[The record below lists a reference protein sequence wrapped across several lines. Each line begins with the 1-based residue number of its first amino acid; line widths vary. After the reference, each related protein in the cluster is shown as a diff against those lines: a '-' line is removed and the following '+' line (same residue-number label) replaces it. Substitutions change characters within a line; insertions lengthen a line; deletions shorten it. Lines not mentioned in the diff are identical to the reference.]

1 MASCYG
7 LILAGGLSSRMGTD
21 KAQLR
26 RNGQT
31 MLEYNQVLF
40 ESLGMKALI
49 SGGEKGIPDLLPQLG
64 PLSGIYTAIKH
75 CESEHLDVDA
85 LLITPVDMPLLTPQL
100 LEKLVD
106 TGEGTGLATY
116 YTDCYLPLYLPVNND
131 IRDYLEPLFQGKE
144 NSERENGGPEG
155 VGLEQ
160 QTSFKKSPRSIK
172 RMLASLNANEL
183 VVEDAQALS
192 NINTPEEWDIA
203 KQLIN
208 PD

>member
-49 SGGEKGIPDLLPQLG
+49 SGGEKGIPDLFPQLG
-64 PLSGIYTAIKH
+64 PLSGILTAIKH
-75 CESEHLDVDA
+75 CESEQLDMDA
-85 LLITPVDMPLLTPQL
+85 LLITPVDMPLLTPPL
-100 LEKLVD
+100 LEKLVNA
-106 TGEGTGLATY
+106 GERAGLATY
-116 YTDCYLPLYLPVNND
+116 YADCYLPLYLPVNSEV
-131 IRDYLEPLFQGKE
+131 RDYLEQLFQGEEK
-144 NSERENGGPEG
+144 SERQNGGRG
-155 VGLEQ
+155 DVGREQ
-160 QTSFKKSPRSIK
+160 QVSFKKSPRSIK
-172 RMLASLNANEL
+172 KMLATLNAKEL
-183 VVEDAQALS
+183 AVEDTQALS
-192 NINTPEEWDIA
+192 NINTPEEWDRA